1 MKKHPKNDYGICH
14 KCGGKM
20 SPGLAIVPTVISYID
35 DNWNYYT
42 TNHYGGHCKIIK
54 VSKCAR
60 CGRSETI

>member
-20 SPGLAIVPTVISYID
+20 YPGLAIVPTVISCID
-35 DNWNYYT
+35 DMWNYYT
-42 TNHYGGHCKIIK
+42 TNYYGGTGILVK
-54 VSKCAR
+54 VAKCEK